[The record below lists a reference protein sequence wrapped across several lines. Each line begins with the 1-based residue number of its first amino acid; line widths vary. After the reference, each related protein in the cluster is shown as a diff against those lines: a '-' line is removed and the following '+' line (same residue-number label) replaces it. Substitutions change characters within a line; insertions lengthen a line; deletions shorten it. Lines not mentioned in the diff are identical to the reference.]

1 MCLRPK
7 LQFFISA
14 ADLLFRC
21 LRIHDETFRYGEP
34 RTNRL
39 GEALP
44 RRVYRGRKP
53 HAGIDYTAWVKN
65 AEFQRKIYSV
75 SELSSEIRDML
86 ERRFVDVWV
95 EGEISNF
102 KASTAGHLYFT
113 LKDDRAHLS
122 AVCFRNSAR
131 LLRFRPENGK
141 LFRARGRVS
150 AYEGRGEYQLVVEVL
165 EPAGL
170 GALQLAFEQLKEKLD
185 KEGLFRTER
194 KRPIPLFPRKIG
206 IVTSLKSAA
215 LRDILSVLKRRHNA
229 IDVLICPAEVQGDG
243 ASLQIMEGI
252 DCLARTDVDVIIVTR
267 GGGSMEDLWPFN
279 EERVARAIV
288 RSQKPV
294 ISAVGHEVDFT
305 ICDFV
310 SDLRAPTPS
319 AAAEIV
325 IKSKVEIADRVSQLE
340 NRLEG
345 TIKYKLSTLR
355 HFMASKVGSRGFVVA
370 EARIRR
376 MAQRVDDLAFRVE
389 QVGRT
394 GGFLRARAHQVEMC
408 EQRLSNAVNQRLKKS
423 HQAFAR
429 IAHTLEALSPL
440 AVLERGYAICLT
452 PEGQVVRSADAVAP
466 DAMVNVKLHKGS
478 IQAKVISKEEEK

>member
-1 MCLRPK
+1 
-7 LQFFISA
+7 
-14 ADLLFRC
+14 
-21 LRIHDETFRYGEP
+21 
-34 RTNRL
+34 
-39 GEALP
+39 
-44 RRVYRGRKP
+44 
-53 HAGIDYTAWVKN
+53 
-65 AEFQRKIYSV
+65 
-75 SELSSEIRDML
+75 ML
-86 ERRFVDVWV
+86 ERRFIDVWV

-102 KASTAGHLYFT
+102 KASAAGHLYFT

-122 AVCFRNSAR
+122 AVCFRNAAR
-131 LLRFRPENGK
+131 LLRLRPENRK

-185 KEGLFRTER
+185 KEGLFRPER
-194 KRPIPLFPRKIG
+194 KRPIPAFPRKIG
-206 IVTSLKSAA
+206 IVTSPKSAA

-229 IDVLICPAEVQGDG
+229 INVLIFPAEVQGDA
-243 ASLQIMEGI
+243 ASLQVMEGI
-252 DCLARTDVDVIIVTR
+252 DCLSRTDVDVIIVTR

-288 RSQKPV
+288 RCQKPV

-310 SDLRAPTPS
+310 ADLRAPTPS

-325 IKSKVEIADRVSQLE
+325 IRSKIEITERIAQLE

-345 TIKYKLSTLR
+345 TMKYRLSTLR

-370 EARIRR
+370 ETRIRR

-389 QVGRT
+389 QFGRT
-394 GGFLRARAHQVEMC
+394 GGFLRTRAHGVQIC
-408 EQRLSNAVNQRLKKS
+408 EQRLSNAMNQKLRKW
-423 HQAFAR
+423 HQAFGG

-452 PEGQVVRSADAVAP
+452 PEGHVVRSAGAVEM
-466 DAMVNVKLHKGS
+466 DSTVKVTLHEGS
-478 IQAKVISKEEEK
+478 IQAKVISKKEV